1 MRMRAIGLVALLA
14 GGIASPV
21 AAGTWKYGLDNQDQS
36 ILTYSEDGKV
46 TFMLSCTHSF
56 ALHVKYPG
64 EARKQ
69 GEASIDIA
77 SGRKSMTFKGRF
89 VDPTGEY
96 ATTFAQSDL
105 GYDRQ
110 DPGLYEKKWEAVR
123 DRMLNLLGSGKK
135 LTISAGGDSYSL
147 PPIDAKGW
155 RKAFGECG

>member
-1 MRMRAIGLVALLA
+1 MRALSTLIVLALTLA
-14 GGIASPV
+14 PASGGV
-21 AAGTWKYGLDNQDQS
+21 WKHEVVPNDGDV
-36 ILTYSEDGKV
+36 LTYSADGRLQ
-46 TFMLSCTHSF
+46 FYLGCGRGF